1 MKVERR
7 EIALGERTETIRQL
21 LHRDSRR
28 LGLISSI
35 NGSQLISLVLNPVEG
50 AAVCWETPLQS
61 KEYHSLAPVIS
72 QAHWFERTLW
82 DMFGLEPENHPRLKH
97 NLLHEAYSPHL
108 LPLKLD
114 QNLFVVGNGNGSGI
128 STYTSTGTNGNGN
141 GSGNVSE
148 NGHCRDY
155 KPMVVK
161 GDGIYEIPVGPIHAG
176 IIEPGHFRFSCLGEV
191 IFNLEIRL
199 GYVHRGVEKRLCEM
213 PWRKQRFLVEAAASD
228 SAAAYA
234 LAHSIAIES
243 LFDITVPPKAEYLRT
258 LALEIERA
266 AMHINDLGGLAGDI
280 GYLAISSTM
289 GRLRGIAL
297 SMAEKLTGS
306 RLQRNFIC
314 PGGVV
319 FDPSGKLSEIKK
331 LAHQLRKDLQPVMT
345 FLMSNEVAR
354 DRMENIGVISPR
366 LAADFGIVGPAG
378 RASDQRYDA
387 RQYFAHGVYPR
398 IRVPVAVETGGD
410 VLSRAKVRIAELD
423 SSLFLIEQLIDGL
436 PDGDALLKLPD
447 SLPKNETGLGIVEA
461 HRGELI
467 HMVFTDEK
475 GKCSR
480 YAIKDPSVNNWTG
493 LAIAVRNNLVSDFPL
508 CNKSFGLS
516 YSGHDL

>member
-7 EIALGERTETIRQL
+7 EVALAERTETIRQL
-21 LHRDSRR
+21 LHSDSNR

-35 NGSQLISLVLNPVEG
+35 NGNQLISLVLNPNEG
-50 AAVCWETPLQS
+50 AAVCWESPLQT
-61 KEYHSLAPVIS
+61 KQYHSLVPVIS
-72 QAHWFERTLW
+72 EAHWFERTMW

-97 NLLHEAYSPHL
+97 NLLHEAYSSSL
-108 LPLKLD
+108 LPLNLD
-114 QNLFVVGNGNGSGI
+114 FDSSLNGKSQSTGDDTGNGAGNDNGEDI
-128 STYTSTGTNGNGN
+128 
-141 GSGNVSE
+141 GNV
-148 NGHCRDY
+148 GGRDY
-155 KPMVVK
+155 KPMAVK

-199 GYVHRGVEKRLCEM
+199 GYVHRGVEKRLCEV

-243 LFDITVPPKAEYLRT
+243 LFDQSVPAKAEFLRT
-258 LALEIERA
+258 ISLEIERA

-289 GRLRGIAL
+289 GRLRGVAL
-297 SMAEKLTGS
+297 SMAEQLTGS

-319 FDPSGKLSEIKK
+319 FDPSLKLRDIKNS
-331 LAHQLRKDLQPVMT
+331 AHQLRISLQPVMT
-345 FLMSNEVAR
+345 FFMSNEVAR
-354 DRMENIGVISPR
+354 DRMENIGKISAR
-366 LAADFGIVGPAG
+366 LAADFGLVGPAG

-387 RQYFAHGVYPR
+387 RQHFKHGVYPK
-398 IRVPVAVETGGD
+398 IRVPVAVETDGD

-423 SSLFLIEQLIDGL
+423 TSLFLIEQLIDGL
-436 PDGDALLKLPD
+436 PEGDAFVKLPD
-447 SLPKNETGLGIVEA
+447 NLPKNAAGLGIVEA

-467 HMVFTDEK
+467 HLVFTDED

>member
-21 LHRDSRR
+21 LHGDKRR

-35 NGSQLISLVLNPVEG
+35 NGNQLISLVLNPTEG
-50 AAVCWETPLQS
+50 AAICWESPLQS
-61 KEYHSLAPVIS
+61 MHYHSLAPVIS

-97 NLLHEAYSPHL
+97 NLLHEAYSPQL
-108 LPLKLD
+108 LPLNFD
-114 QNLFVVGNGNGSGI
+114 QNLSVVG
-128 STYTSTGTNGNGN
+128 NGNGN

-148 NGHCRDY
+148 NGHFRDY

-243 LFDITVPPKAEYLRT
+243 LLDMTVSAKAEYLRT
-258 LALEIERA
+258 ISLEIERA

-289 GRLRGIAL
+289 GRLRGVAL
-297 SMAEKLTGS
+297 AMAEKLTGS

-345 FLMSNEVAR
+345 FFMSNEVAR

-387 RQYFAHGVYPR
+387 RQYFAHGVYPL

-423 SSLFLIEQLIDGL
+423 SSLFLIEQLIDGI
-436 PDGDALLKLPD
+436 PEGDSLMKLPD
-447 SLPKNETGLGIVEA
+447 SLPKNESGLGIVEA

-467 HMVFTDEK
+467 HMVFTDEM
-475 GKCSR
+475 GNCSR